1 MEKVRMKNILIGC
14 ILFVI
19 PLIAQNK
26 LPAALHE
33 EEREL
38 YNTYFEQAA
47 AEFGVP
53 ADLLRGI
60 SFSETRWTHMKW
72 NENDTA
78 SNCTGIPRVYGVMG
92 LWDNNYFGHSLKEA
106 AKEINV
112 SVQEL
117 KESPLQNIRGAAAL
131 LKKYYDEIPKP
142 SEFSAGAIESWQNAI
157 AKFSG
162 FPQEDIAGKRGL
174 EVYSI
179 LSTGYQRDRILIQK
193 RAIDL
198 QIIQHLVKDL
208 ELKAA
213 ANSKMPLPENSAST
227 PDYPL
232 AKWNA
237 AYAGNFGTDLIQQK
251 FVVLH
256 DVEGSY
262 LGCIS
267 WFKNAAAGVS
277 SQFVLNSHPNGVSGT
292 SPGSTPDAPVGEV
305 TQMVEEKYRAWHVG
319 CWNSFMV
326 GIEHEGYASV
336 NGWYTAECYA
346 SSANLVKYLC
356 NKYNIPKDRNHVIAH
371 QEWQNAAWKSWVTS
385 TGQGFD
391 PTCNTHTDPGIYW
404 NWTTYMNLVTSADT
418 VRPVVT
424 SSLPQSNLNAFP
436 AYKEI
441 IVTFNTAMD
450 VTSTNAAFSL
460 TPNVAG
466 TKVWS
471 SDNKTLTFDP
481 TLMLPWSTTFTVKID
496 TSAKNVAKSRNL
508 GTVPYTASFTTVPID
523 TVGPAVIRSYPST
536 NETGVSSY
544 TDVVLNL
551 DEPVQTSSLSTT
563 IKMVDENNLNV
574 SLANAKNEVLFD
586 KGIISFIPSN
596 LQPKKTYTVKLLAGL
611 KDLYNNVSKSDLF
624 IQFTTSPEV
633 FTAGLPVDNMD
644 ANTKIWLQPNQ
655 SARTRFTDT
664 LLTNWSFTNEKIKA
678 GTGAAKLSYK
688 FTSSDSGVI
697 EIKAGAFPPLDFSST
712 IGLWVSGDASG
723 NRVELHFSPNDQI
736 LNVGKIYWRG
746 WKFIQFPISSL
757 TGPNKIMTS
766 IVVVQDPGFITE
778 SKMYFDEIQV
788 DASLTGVQEKS
799 TAVPA
804 DYVLYQNY
812 PNPFNPST
820 DISFAVPRSGHV
832 LLKVFDLLGREIS
845 TLVHEVRA
853 AGVHHVAFDAS
864 RLPSGVYYY
873 TLQAGN
879 SVQSRKMILLK

>member
-1 MEKVRMKNILIGC
+1 MKNILIIC
-14 ILFVI
+14 ILFII
-19 PLIAQNK
+19 PLTAQDK
-26 LPAALHE
+26 LPAVLHE
-33 EEREL
+33 EDREL
-38 YNTYFEQAA
+38 YDVYFEQTA

-72 NENDTA
+72 NEDDKF
-78 SNCTGIPRVYGVMG
+78 SNCTGMPRVYGVMG
-92 LWDNNYFGHSLKEA
+92 LWDNEYFGHSLKEA
-106 AKEINV
+106 AKEIKV

-131 LKKYYDEIPKP
+131 LKKYYDEIPKS
-142 SEFSAGAIESWQNAI
+142 SEFNAGSIESWQNAI

-162 FPQEDIAGKRGL
+162 FPQEDLAGRRGL
-174 EVYSI
+174 EIYSI
-179 LSTGYQRDRILIQK
+179 LSTGYQQDRISIKK
-193 RAIDL
+193 RTIDL
-198 QIIQHLVKDL
+198 QKIQLLVKDL
-208 ELKAA
+208 EVKAA
-213 ANSKMPLPENSAST
+213 ANSKMLLPENAAST

-237 AYAGNFGTDLIQQK
+237 AYSGNFGMDLIQQK

-319 CWNSFMV
+319 CWNSYMI

-336 NGWYTAECYA
+336 SGWYTAGCYDA
-346 SSANLVKYLC
+346 SAKLVKYLC
-356 NKYNIPKDRNHVIAH
+356 DKYNIPKDRNHVIAH
-371 QEWQNAAWKSWVTS
+371 QEWQNAAWKTWVTS

-441 IVTFNTAMD
+441 VVTFNTAMD
-450 VTSTNAAFSL
+450 VTSTNTAFSL

-466 TKVWS
+466 TKIWS

-481 TLMLPWSTTFTVKID
+481 TALLPWSTTFTVKID

-508 GTVPYTASFTTVPID
+508 GTVPYSTSFTTVPID
-523 TVGPAVIRSYPST
+523 TVGPAVIKSYPSV

-544 TDVVLNL
+544 TDVVLNI

-563 IKMVDENNLNV
+563 LKMVDENNLNV
-574 SLANAKNEVLFD
+574 SLTNAKNEVVFD
-586 KGIISFIPSN
+586 QGLISFIPAN
-596 LQPKKTYTVKLLAGL
+596 LQPKKTYTLKLLAGM
-611 KDLYNNVSKSDLF
+611 KDLYNNVTKYDLLF
-624 IQFTTSPEV
+624 QFTTSPEV
-633 FTAGLPVDNMD
+633 FTAGLAVDNME
-644 ANTKIWLQPNQ
+644 ANTKGWLQPFQ
-655 SARTRFTDT
+655 SSKTRLIDT
-664 LLTNWSFTNEKIKA
+664 AKTNWTFTNEKIRV

-688 FTSSDSGVI
+688 FTSADSGVI
-697 EIKAGAFPPLDFSST
+697 EVKAGGFPPVDFYST
-712 IGLWVSGDASG
+712 FGLWIAGDASG
-723 NRVELHFSPNDQI
+723 NRVELHFSPSDQI
-736 LNVGKIYWRG
+736 LNIGKIYWRG
-746 WKFIQFPISSL
+746 WKFIQFPVSSL
-757 TGPNKIMTS
+757 TGPNKILTS
-766 IVVVQDPGFITE
+766 IVVVQDPGFINE

-788 DASLTGVQEKS
+788 NATVTGVQEKS
-799 TAVPA
+799 AGVPA
-804 DYVLYQNY
+804 NYVLNQNY

-820 DISFAVPRSGHV
+820 DISFSVPRTSMV
-832 LLKVFDLLGREIS
+832 LLRVFDLLGREIS
-845 TLVHEVRA
+845 TLVHDVRA
-853 AGVHHVAFDAS
+853 AGVYHVAFDAS
-864 RLPSGVYYY
+864 HLPSGVYYY
-873 TLQAGN
+873 SLQAGN
-879 SVQSRKMILLK
+879 SIQSRKMILLK